1 MTIPPRPPPVLWD
14 DITRAA
20 ASALAAVA
28 PALPPPASAVAAVAA
43 AMAHALTDL
52 GCAVLGGCDE
62 ADAGPQPADIPT
74 GEAGRDAMSRLR
86 ARAAGLDRR
95 GIEERQRSDADEVLL
110 SARQIAGLR
119 AAAKDLGPTVA
130 SAVDMALVRHG
141 GRG

>member
-1 MTIPPRPPPVLWD
+1 MNVPPRPPPVMWD

-43 AMAHALTDL
+43 AMAHALTDI
-52 GCAVLGGCDE
+52 GCAVLGCNATDV
-62 ADAGPQPADIPT
+62 GPQPADIPT

-95 GIEERQRSDADEVLL
+95 GIEERQRSDADEVL
-110 SARQIAGLR
+110 SARVVTALR
-119 AAAKDLGPTVA
+119 AAASGPTERATIERVILRA
-130 SAVDMALVRHG
+130 AGHG
-141 GRG
+141 